1 MPGQDSGEEERQ
13 RVGEE
18 NRQEAKKNYSIAL
31 IQEGKKKL
39 VKIIVLQIQMKLP
52 PSTFHLSII
61 GWYPDKF
68 ARLNGQM

>member
-31 IQEGKKKL
+31 IQEGKKKIGEN
-39 VKIIVLQIQMKLP
+39 KSITNSNEIT
-52 PSTFHLSII
+52 TFNLL
-61 GWYPDKF
+61 F
-68 ARLNGQM
+68 FLFL